1 MTGLTNVESIPQELK
16 ENALFCCWRYEWSGG
31 KRTKVPYNPVT
42 GRRGDASSPA
52 SFTSYDNAVR
62 AMAAYDGIGI
72 GVFNGFSA
80 IDLDGCVNDDGL
92 LDLDAMLI
100 IAMMDS
106 YTEYSPSGRGIRIL
120 FKAPGFQYDRSRY
133 YIINQEAGREVYV
146 NGETHKYVTVTGN
159 KIDASRNTIE
169 ERSDELAEVLETY
182 MQRPVKPEI
191 LPNNSAPLQLS
202 DQVVRDRLLKVAK
215 YSKLWAGDFSDYRK
229 QNGEPDHSGGD
240 AALCNGLAFYT
251 GKDADQMDRL
261 FRQSGLMR
269 PKWDRRTGNS
279 TYGRNTIDFAIAGT
293 SNVYNP
299 AEYYAGREVVTIAE
313 PEAAAPVKLAQLQPQ
328 DKSKW
333 PRSDTG
339 NGLLFAARYKHI
351 LKYVKGRGN
360 WYFYNGK
367 YWEEDIDRLKVL
379 KLCQRMGMQLMN
391 YAMKAEMDEA
401 AKQDWMKFLTG
412 WQRVKVQGDILKSAA
427 PHCAVDYAA
436 FDQDPFLLNCQNGTL
451 NLTSG
456 EFHAHKPGDMLS
468 KIAGVNYDP
477 NAASPR
483 WLRAI
488 EEVTKG
494 DAELAELIQMALGYA
509 LSGDTRFECF
519 FILYGPTSRNGKSTI
534 METFMKLMGDYGK
547 PAPPDSMAEKLHS
560 NGGGPTEEL
569 ARLAGV
575 RFVNMAE
582 PDKKLVLSAALIKTL
597 TGNDTI
603 TARFLHKNS
612 FEYKPQF
619 KLFMNTNHLPQVTD
633 VTLFKSGRVYV
644 IPFENRFVGN
654 NQDRGLKAEL
664 GKDENL
670 SGILNWCIEG
680 ARMLYRNDGF
690 TQPGKVLEATDNYRR
705 ESDILGRFMEE
716 ALIKDPVGEVRTS
729 EVYARWQH
737 WCGANG
743 HRAGSITNLNR
754 SLENQGEIK
763 RKRPDDGTGVPTTM
777 FLGYRLNPAYSMA
790 TILRVDNVAI

>member
-1 MTGLTNVESIPQELK
+1 MTGLSKVELIPWELK
-16 ENALFCCWRYEWSGG
+16 ENALFCCWRYELRGDR
-31 KRTKVPYNPVT
+31 KTKVPYNPVT
-42 GRRGDASSPA
+42 GKPGNPSAPE

-62 AMAAYDGIGI
+62 ALMNYDGIGI
-72 GVFNGFSA
+72 GIFNGYSA
-80 IDLDGCVNDDGL
+80 IDLDGCVNDDGSF
-92 LDLDAMLI
+92 DRDALRI
-100 IAMMDS
+100 IATMDS
-106 YTEYSPSGRGIRIL
+106 YTEYSPSGHGIRIL
-120 FKAPGFQYDRSRY
+120 FKAPGFQFDRSRY
-133 YIINQEAGREVYV
+133 YINNQKAGKEVYV
-146 NGETHKYVTVTGN
+146 YGATHKYVTVTGN
-159 KIDASRNTIE
+159 MIDASRNTIE
-169 ERSDELAEVLETY
+169 ERSDKLLEVLETY
-182 MQRPVKPEI
+182 MQKPVKPEI
-191 LPNNSAPLQLS
+191 APNNSAPLRMS
-202 DQVVRDRLLKVAK
+202 DQAVRDKLLRVPK

-229 QNGEPDHSGGD
+229 PSGEPDHSGGD

-269 PKWDRRTGNS
+269 PKWDRPTGNS
-279 TYGRNTIDFAIAGT
+279 TYGRDTINFAIVGT
-293 SNVYNP
+293 GSVYNP
-299 AEYYAGREVVTIAE
+299 AEYYAWRETVTTSDV
-313 PEAAAPVKLAQLQPQ
+313 EADTPVTLAQLQPQ
-328 DKSKW
+328 DKAKW

-339 NGLLFAARYKHI
+339 NGRLFAARYKHI

-379 KLCQRMGMQLMN
+379 KLCQDMGIQLMN
-391 YAMKAEMDEA
+391 YAMMAEMDEA
-401 AKQDWMKFLTG
+401 AKLDWMKFLTG

-436 FDQDPFLLNCQNGTL
+436 FDPDPFLLNCQNGTL

-468 KIAGVNYDP
+468 KIAGVSYDP

-488 EEVTKG
+488 EEVTQG
-494 DAELAELIQMALGYA
+494 DIELAELIQMALGYA

-547 PAPPDSMAEKLHS
+547 PASPESMAEKLRS

-569 ARLAGV
+569 ARLAGA

-612 FEYKPQF
+612 FEFRPQF

-644 IPFENRFVGN
+644 IPFENRFVGS
-654 NQDRGLKAEL
+654 NQDKGLKVEL
-664 GKDENL
+664 SKPESL
-670 SGILNWCIEG
+670 SGILNWCVEG
-680 ARMLYRNDGF
+680 SQMLYRNDGF
-690 TQPGKVLEATDNYRR
+690 TQPSKVLEATDNYRR

-716 ALIKDPVGEVRTS
+716 ALIKDPTGEVRTS

-737 WCGANG
+737 WCSANG

-754 SLENQGEIK
+754 SLQNQGEIK

-790 TILRVDNVAI
+790 TILRMDSVAI